1 MRETPRRT
9 WLPLTLFVFAL
20 LLLMIGE
27 AGYLTPLENVAHYVL
42 DPLQR
47 LFAGVATFVD
57 NLFQTGRDVRELRAE
72 VEELRAQ
79 VDALTL
85 ENVSLRDYRA
95 EVQSLRTLL
104 NFTDEFSI
112 SSYLGADVIGR
123 EVCDTF
129 PCGDIIGEEP
139 NPYLHYVTINVGTRQ
154 GVEVGMLVVS
164 ADGGL
169 GLVGRVA
176 QVAPRTA
183 KVQLLTDRE
192 SAIAAILQ
200 TSRATGLVVGQA
212 DGTLRMEYIPQRESV
227 GVGDEAED
235 AEAIENVSVGDV
247 VLTSGLGGSMPRG
260 LIVGQVTEVQQMD
273 YELFQAAVVRPAV
286 DFSRLELVLV
296 ITSFQQIP
304 LDEGFEYELEYE
316 PVEETPTATP

>member
-1 MRETPRRT
+1 MRETPRRS
-9 WLPLTLFVFAL
+9 WLPLALSIFAL

-47 LFAGVATFVD
+47 LLAGVETITG
-57 NLFQTGRDVRELRAE
+57 NLFQSGRDVRELRTE
-72 VEELRAQ
+72 VEDLRAQ

-104 NFTDEFSI
+104 NFTNEFSI

-123 EVCDTF
+123 EVCDSF
-129 PCGDIIGEEP
+129 PCGEIIGEEP
-139 NPYLHYVTINVGTRQ
+139 NPYLHYVTINVGAQQ
-154 GVEVGMLVVS
+154 GLEVGMLVVS

-192 SAIAAILQ
+192 SAIAALLQ
-200 TSRATGLVVGQA
+200 TSRATGLVVGQP

-227 GVGDEAED
+227 GVGED
-235 AEAIENVSVGDV
+235 AEDSEVVENVNVGDV
-247 VLTSGLGGSMPRG
+247 VLTSGLGGFMPKG
-260 LIVGQVTEVQQMD
+260 LVVGQVTEVQQMD

-296 ITSFQQIP
+296 IASFEQIP
-304 LDEGFEYELEYE
+304 LGDGFEFELENE
-316 PVEETPTATP
+316 PVEETPESP